1 MTTGKIFLSGGGD
14 EKATQV
20 LDNIFFKEI
29 PLHSN
34 ILYVATGFR
43 KKKKIL
49 HAMEWMQDM
58 ITMHGRSD
66 VTFHLADDL
75 TGFEHLGDFSAIYVG
90 GGDVDTLMDEFDRT
104 GFEFVLKN
112 YSEHGGTI
120 YGGGGGSIVL
130 GKYIDTR
137 REIRRQYK
145 TGVELLGKYSI
156 FPGYRGENMDG
167 WVPSHNSHLICIP
180 DGIGVIIQ
188 DGKIVG
194 DAGKSY
200 KIYEI

>member
-1 MTTGKIFLSGGGD
+1 
-14 EKATQV
+14 
-20 LDNIFFKEI
+20 
-29 PLHSN
+29 
-34 ILYVATGFR
+34 
-43 KKKKIL
+43 
-49 HAMEWMQDM
+49 
-58 ITMHGRSD
+58 
-66 VTFHLADDL
+66 
-75 TGFEHLGDFSAIYVG
+75 
-90 GGDVDTLMDEFDRT
+90 MDEFDRT

>member
-29 PLHSN
+29 PLHSS

-43 KKKKIL
+43 ENEKML

-58 ITMHGRSD
+58 INMHGRSD